1 MHPLRED
8 LRHDM
13 SNVNALQIIQHP
25 ADCIQRTTYWAQDV
39 LACLRCPSFTNV
51 SFLPKTA
58 ELAGRSGSRVPSLG
72 QVELI
77 NTEAYPIALTPMK
90 TIVPPWIS
98 YNMSFNETKTAD
110 IPGTYT
116 MIGPGESMT
125 IGIVVNPSSLEEGT
139 ALSSVTFG
147 VFVGGNQTGCAGAD
161 IGFDVYMRV
170 ERPPTLNHLGNIAYI
185 GLVLFCIIALTAI
198 GLEDGC
204 LRTGMLVLYLSC
216 SPSF

>member
-1 MHPLRED
+1 
-8 LRHDM
+8 
-13 SNVNALQIIQHP
+13 
-25 ADCIQRTTYWAQDV
+25 
-39 LACLRCPSFTNV
+39 V

-147 VFVGGNQTGCAGAD
+147 VFLGRNQTGCAGAD

-170 ERPPTLNHLGNIAYI
+170 ERPPTLNHLGNI
-185 GLVLFCIIALTAI
+185 GLVLFCINALTAI
-198 GLEDGC
+198 GFGGWVFKNRNARVVSVMQPVFLIAISIGIFLIATSMLGLSIDDG
-204 LRTGMLVLYLSC
+204 RV
-216 SPSF
+216 SPRGCDIACVSTTECFSLLTFMFF